1 MKKFVN
7 EKNKKQLLLFLP
19 YWILLAGFVIYLL
32 VSAIMLKIDGQI
44 DQFNLFPL
52 INQIFLIAPSYTTQL
67 LLALLSI
74 GLFLNFYFFKRYLS
88 KRSIELDHKEKRR
101 NYLIIILTTTISL
114 IVIFL
119 INVMILFIKQN
130 FYEIVHRHWNTK
142 TPVYLENT
150 KIIEY
155 FYVYIF
161 RLTYWFLLSFLL
173 IKITNNFK
181 KAILFTFVIIL
192 IYLISLILGILF
204 YQISHDRLT
213 NYLIIVLSSIV
224 FPEILNT
231 LFSLSNITMTL
242 NPLCNNIY
250 LINLVYIPAFI
261 LFIVLIAKT
270 KEKQFIFFKKAN
282 YVKNK

>member
-1 MKKFVN
+1 MK
-7 EKNKKQLLLFLP
+7 KNKKQLLLFLP
-19 YWILLAGFVIYLL
+19 YWILLGGFTIYLL
-32 VSAIMLKIDGQI
+32 ISSIILKVDGEIDNT
-44 DQFNLFPL
+44 NLFNL

-67 LLALLSI
+67 LLMLLSI
-74 GLFLNFYFFKRYLS
+74 GLFLNFYFAKRYWT
-88 KRSIELDHKEKRR
+88 KHNIELDFKEKRKT
-101 NYLIIILTTTISL
+101 YLIIILTTIIALIS
-114 IVIFL
+114 VFL
-119 INVMILFIKQN
+119 INIMILFINQSYYRIKDGRD
-130 FYEIVHRHWNTK
+130 HSK

-181 KAILFTFVIIL
+181 KAILFAFVIIL
-192 IYLISLILGILF
+192 IYLISLILGIIF

-231 LFSLSNITMTL
+231 LFSLSSITMTL

-270 KEKQFIFFKKAN
+270 KEKQFIFFKKDN

>member
-1 MKKFVN
+1 MK
-7 EKNKKQLLLFLP
+7 KNKKQLLLFLP

-32 VSAIMLKIDGQI
+32 ISAIMLKIDGQI

-67 LLALLSI
+67 LLTLLSI
-74 GLFLNFYFFKRYLS
+74 GLFLNFYFVKRYLS

-161 RLTYWFLLSFLL
+161 RLAYWFLLSFLL

-213 NYLIIVLSSIV
+213 NYLIIVLSSVV

-242 NPLCNNIY
+242 NPLYNNIY
-250 LINLVYIPAFI
+250 LINLVYIPAFV
-261 LFIVLIAKT
+261 LFIVLITKI
-270 KEKQFIFFKKAN
+270 KEKQFIFFKKVN

>member
-1 MKKFVN
+1 MK
-7 EKNKKQLLLFLP
+7 KNKKQLLLFLP

-67 LLALLSI
+67 LLTLLSI

-242 NPLCNNIY
+242 NPLYNNIY

-270 KEKQFIFFKKAN
+270 KEKQFIFFNKVN
-282 YVKNK
+282 YAKNK

>member
-1 MKKFVN
+1 MK
-7 EKNKKQLLLFLP
+7 KNKKQLLLFLP

-32 VSAIMLKIDGQI
+32 ISAIMLKIDGQI

-67 LLALLSI
+67 LLTLLSI
-74 GLFLNFYFFKRYLS
+74 GLFLNFYFVKRYLS

-192 IYLISLILGILF
+192 IYLISLVLGILF

-231 LFSLSNITMTL
+231 LFSLSSITMTL

>member
-1 MKKFVN
+1 MK
-7 EKNKKQLLLFLP
+7 KNKKQLLLFLP

-52 INQIFLIAPSYTTQL
+52 INQIFLISPSYTTQL
-67 LLALLSI
+67 LLTLLSI
-74 GLFLNFYFFKRYLS
+74 GLFLNFYFVKRYLS

-101 NYLIIILTTTISL
+101 NYLIIILMTAISL

-130 FYEIVHRHWNTK
+130 FYEILYRHWNTK
-142 TPVYLENT
+142 TPVYLKNT

-192 IYLISLILGILF
+192 IYLISLILGTLF

-231 LFSLSNITMTL
+231 LSSLSNITMTL
-242 NPLCNNIY
+242 GSLYNNIY

>member
-1 MKKFVN
+1 MK
-7 EKNKKQLLLFLP
+7 KNKKQLLLFLP

-67 LLALLSI
+67 LLVLLSI
-74 GLFLNFYFFKRYLS
+74 GLFLNFYFVKRYLS
-88 KRSIELDHKEKRR
+88 KRSIELDHKKRKT
-101 NYLIIILTTTISL
+101 YLIIILTTIIALIS
-114 IVIFL
+114 VFF

-130 FYEIVHRHWNTK
+130 FYEIVSGHWNTK

-161 RLTYWFLLSFLL
+161 RLAYWFLLSFLL

-242 NPLCNNIY
+242 NPLYNNIY

-261 LFIVLIAKT
+261 LFIVLITKI
-270 KEKQFIFFKKAN
+270 KEKQFIFFKKVN

>member
-1 MKKFVN
+1 MK
-7 EKNKKQLLLFLP
+7 KNKKQLLLFLP

-32 VSAIMLKIDGQI
+32 ISAIILKIDGQI

-67 LLALLSI
+67 LLTLLSI
-74 GLFLNFYFFKRYLS
+74 GLFLNFYFVKRYLS

-101 NYLIIILTTTISL
+101 NYLIIILTTAISL

-130 FYEIVHRHWNTK
+130 FYEIVSGHWHSK

>member
-1 MKKFVN
+1 MK
-7 EKNKKQLLLFLP
+7 KNKKQLLLFLP

-32 VSAIMLKIDGQI
+32 ISAIILKIDGQI

-67 LLALLSI
+67 LLTLLSI
-74 GLFLNFYFFKRYLS
+74 GLFLNFYFVKRYLS

-101 NYLIIILTTTISL
+101 NYLIIILTTAISL

-130 FYEIVHRHWNTK
+130 FYEIVSGHWRSK

-192 IYLISLILGILF
+192 IYLISLVLGILF

-270 KEKQFIFFKKAN
+270 KEKQFIFFKKVN
-282 YVKNK
+282 YLKNK

>member
-1 MKKFVN
+1 MK
-7 EKNKKQLLLFLP
+7 KNKKQLLLFLP

-32 VSAIMLKIDGQI
+32 ISAIMLKIDGQI

-67 LLALLSI
+67 LLTLLSI
-74 GLFLNFYFFKRYLS
+74 GLFLNFYFVKRYLS

-101 NYLIIILTTTISL
+101 NYLIIILTTIISL

-192 IYLISLILGILF
+192 IYLISLVLGILF

-270 KEKQFIFFKKAN
+270 KEKQFIFFKKVN
-282 YVKNK
+282 YLKNK

>member
-1 MKKFVN
+1 MK
-7 EKNKKQLLLFLP
+7 KNKKQLLLFLP

-32 VSAIMLKIDGQI
+32 ISAIMLKIDGQI

-67 LLALLSI
+67 LLTLLSI
-74 GLFLNFYFFKRYLS
+74 GLFLNFYFVKRYLS

-192 IYLISLILGILF
+192 IYLISLVLGILF

-270 KEKQFIFFKKAN
+270 KEKQFIFFKKVN
-282 YVKNK
+282 YLKNK

>member
-1 MKKFVN
+1 MEKFVN

-67 LLALLSI
+67 LLTLLSI
-74 GLFLNFYFFKRYLS
+74 GLFLNFYFVKRYLS

-101 NYLIIILTTTISL
+101 NYLIIILTTAISL

-130 FYEIVHRHWNTK
+130 FYKIVSGHWNTK

-242 NPLCNNIY
+242 NSLCNNIY

-261 LFIVLIAKT
+261 LFIVLITKI
-270 KEKQFIFFKKAN
+270 KEKQFIFFKKVN
-282 YVKNK
+282 YAKNK

>member
-1 MKKFVN
+1 MK
-7 EKNKKQLLLFLP
+7 KNKKQLLLFLP

-32 VSAIMLKIDGQI
+32 VSAIILKIDGQI

-52 INQIFLIAPSYTTQL
+52 INQIFLISPSYTTQL
-67 LLALLSI
+67 LLTLLSI
-74 GLFLNFYFFKRYLS
+74 GLFLNFYFVKRYLS

-101 NYLIIILTTTISL
+101 NYLIIILMTAISL

-130 FYEIVHRHWNTK
+130 FYEILYRHWNTK
-142 TPVYLENT
+142 TPVYLKNT

-192 IYLISLILGILF
+192 IYLISLILGTLF

-231 LFSLSNITMTL
+231 LSSLSNITMTL
-242 NPLCNNIY
+242 GSLYNNIY

>member
-1 MKKFVN
+1 MRKI
-7 EKNKKQLLLFLP
+7 KKQLLLFLP

-67 LLALLSI
+67 LLTLLSI
-74 GLFLNFYFFKRYLS
+74 GLFLNFYFVKRYLS

-101 NYLIIILTTTISL
+101 NYLIIILTTAISL

-130 FYEIVHRHWNTK
+130 FYEIVHRHWNSK

-242 NPLCNNIY
+242 NSLCNNIY

-261 LFIVLIAKT
+261 LFIVLITKT
-270 KEKQFIFFKKAN
+270 KEKQFIFFKKVN

>member
-1 MKKFVN
+1 MK
-7 EKNKKQLLLFLP
+7 KNKKQLLLFLP

-74 GLFLNFYFFKRYLS
+74 GLFLNFYFVKRYLS

-101 NYLIIILTTTISL
+101 NYLIIILTTAISL

-130 FYEIVHRHWNTK
+130 FYEIIHRHWNTK

-192 IYLISLILGILF
+192 IYLISLILGTLF

-231 LFSLSNITMTL
+231 LFSLSSITMTL

-250 LINLVYIPAFI
+250 LINLVYIPTFI

>member
-1 MKKFVN
+1 MK
-7 EKNKKQLLLFLP
+7 KNKKQLLLFLP

-242 NPLCNNIY
+242 NPLYNNIY

-270 KEKQFIFFKKAN
+270 QEKQFIFFKKVN

>member
-1 MKKFVN
+1 MK
-7 EKNKKQLLLFLP
+7 KNKKQLLLFLP

-32 VSAIMLKIDGQI
+32 ISAIMLKIDGQI

-67 LLALLSI
+67 LLTLLSI
-74 GLFLNFYFFKRYLS
+74 GLFLNFYFVKRYLS

-270 KEKQFIFFKKAN
+270 KEKQFIFFKKVN
-282 YVKNK
+282 YLKNK

>member
-1 MKKFVN
+1 MRKI
-7 EKNKKQLLLFLP
+7 KKQLLLFLP

-67 LLALLSI
+67 LLTLLSI
-74 GLFLNFYFFKRYLS
+74 GLFLNFYFVKRYLS

-101 NYLIIILTTTISL
+101 NYLIIILTTAISL

-130 FYEIVHRHWNTK
+130 FYEIIHRHWNTK

-270 KEKQFIFFKKAN
+270 KEKQFIFFKKVN
-282 YVKNK
+282 YLKNK

>member
-1 MKKFVN
+1 MK
-7 EKNKKQLLLFLP
+7 KNKKQLLLFLP

-32 VSAIMLKIDGQI
+32 ISAIILKIDGQI

-67 LLALLSI
+67 LLTLLSI
-74 GLFLNFYFFKRYLS
+74 GLFLNFYFVKRYLS

-101 NYLIIILTTTISL
+101 NYLIIILTTAISL

-130 FYEIVHRHWNTK
+130 FYEIAYKHWNTK

-261 LFIVLIAKT
+261 LFIVLITKT
-270 KEKQFIFFKKAN
+270 KEKQFIFFKKVN
-282 YVKNK
+282 YLKNK

>member
-1 MKKFVN
+1 MK
-7 EKNKKQLLLFLP
+7 KNKKQLLLFLP

-32 VSAIMLKIDGQI
+32 ISAIMLKIDGQI

-67 LLALLSI
+67 LLTLLSI
-74 GLFLNFYFFKRYLS
+74 GLFLNFYFVKRYLS

-130 FYEIVHRHWNTK
+130 FYEIVSGHWNTK

-161 RLTYWFLLSFLL
+161 RLAYWFLLSFLL
-173 IKITNNFK
+173 IKI
-181 KAILFTFVIIL
+181 
-192 IYLISLILGILF
+192 
-204 YQISHDRLT
+204 
-213 NYLIIVLSSIV
+213 
-224 FPEILNT
+224 
-231 LFSLSNITMTL
+231 ITMTL
-242 NPLCNNIY
+242 NPLYNNIY

-270 KEKQFIFFKKAN
+270 QEKQFIFFKKVN

>member
-1 MKKFVN
+1 MK
-7 EKNKKQLLLFLP
+7 KNKKQLLLFLP

-67 LLALLSI
+67 LLTLLSI
-74 GLFLNFYFFKRYLS
+74 GLFLNFYFVKRYLS

-101 NYLIIILTTTISL
+101 NYLIIILTTAISL

-130 FYEIVHRHWNTK
+130 FYEIVSGHWNTK

-192 IYLISLILGILF
+192 IYLISLVLGILF

-242 NPLCNNIY
+242 NPLYNNIY

-270 KEKQFIFFKKAN
+270 QEKQFIFFKKVN